1 MQSTSVVGERRIG
14 KTSLL
19 YYLEDPSEMGKRGFN
34 PDEYIF
40 VYFTFERTRNITP
53 TQFWKHILEEFS
65 EQIRDEEIVTEI
77 ETIQQ
82 REEISPFD
90 IERLFRRITRK
101 KLKTV
106 FLFDEFESVTQ
117 TTNLDVD
124 FFSGLR
130 YLASTP
136 TRFSLV
142 LVTSSR
148 RKLSEISHSDVAG
161 SPFFNIFATV
171 PLKPFNE
178 SDARQLIR
186 RALAED
192 VLSFDEKELEFL
204 IELTGCHPFFFQM
217 GCSYLYD
224 AYTIENLTGSE
235 KRATRL
241 KTIKEK
247 CVEQAESHFEYYWEK
262 SPDPERI
269 LLTTI
274 AILDHAEP
282 MEKRFDL
289 GNLKK
294 YYQESESIISGLEDR
309 GLVLET
315 GGQYR
320 IFSPMFGDWIIREV
334 INNKPSEESY
344 EEWLR
349 DNEGR
354 FAGSQRIYGRAK
366 EITDRIDSKY
376 WSMITKWL
384 SKSENWEK
392 ILEWFDKAK
401 DFVGT

>member
-1 MQSTSVVGERRIG
+1 MPENPFVFGNPIVVGDAVAGRLFCGREDDIKQIVGRLKTMQSTSVVGERRIG

-148 RKLSEISHSDVAG
+148 RCALEEHSC
-161 SPFFNIFATV
+161 N
-171 PLKPFNE
+171 
-178 SDARQLIR
+178 
-186 RALAED
+186 
-192 VLSFDEKELEFL
+192 
-204 IELTGCHPFFFQM
+204 
-217 GCSYLYD
+217 
-224 AYTIENLTGSE
+224 
-235 KRATRL
+235 
-241 KTIKEK
+241 
-247 CVEQAESHFEYYWEK
+247 
-262 SPDPERI
+262 
-269 LLTTI
+269 
-274 AILDHAEP
+274 
-282 MEKRFDL
+282 
-289 GNLKK
+289 
-294 YYQESESIISGLEDR
+294 
-309 GLVLET
+309 
-315 GGQYR
+315 
-320 IFSPMFGDWIIREV
+320 
-334 INNKPSEESY
+334 
-344 EEWLR
+344 
-349 DNEGR
+349 
-354 FAGSQRIYGRAK
+354 
-366 EITDRIDSKY
+366 
-376 WSMITKWL
+376 
-384 SKSENWEK
+384 
-392 ILEWFDKAK
+392 
-401 DFVGT
+401 VG